1 MSRPA
6 LRGAR
11 RTRVYDCNYNAGQNY
26 YKPTIDN
33 LDRKLYGRPL
43 LSERFESPKPA
54 PPSLFSPAR
63 ETTTPFNDEPLS
75 NARRRAERVITEDA
89 FFDSRGARVPK
100 NTIGE
105 AIREFDDEFQST
117 INKIRASKKA
127 ATYTNAADADFDDSV
142 DTFKRRNRTEF
153 KSQLDNGVSHAANTI
168 RKSAYKITSRREEE
182 VQEPVSIAK
191 WTAVSSTNVDDSGAA
206 LRAKATKARLDDIE
220 SEMFERTEK
229 QLAREKRSQA
239 LKKFIANIDN
249 ELDD

>member
-26 YKPTIDN
+26 YKPTLEN

-43 LSERFESPKPA
+43 VSDRYDSPKPA
-54 PPSLFSPAR
+54 SSSIFSPAR
-63 ETTTPFNDEPLS
+63 ETGTPFNDEPLS
-75 NARRRAERVITEDA
+75 NARRRAERVITEDS

-127 ATYTNAADADFDDSV
+127 ANYANAADADYDDAV
-142 DTFKRRNRTEF
+142 DTFKRRNRTDF
-153 KSQLDNGVSHAANTI
+153 KSTLDDNIGHAANSI
-168 RKSAYKITSRREEE
+168 RKSTYKFTSRREEE
-182 VQEPVSIAK
+182 AEEPSAITK
-191 WTAVSSTNVDDSGAA
+191 WSAVSSTNADDSGAA
-206 LRAKATKARLDDIE
+206 LRARATKARLEDIE
-220 SEMFERTEK
+220 SDMFERSEK

-249 ELDD
+249 ELDE